1 MFTFHARRIP
11 TLAAAAAAVA
21 AGTLG
26 LAAVPTRAD
35 LASRY
40 QDHQQRASQ
49 LQSTIGAESSRIDAY
64 DGTLT
69 QLQARLSTIQHS
81 VDVQQSLLAHAR
93 GEATAARNRLHLLEA
108 DLARDQKVLAAQL
121 VNQYESPPP
130 TIVGVV
136 INAHGFDDLINGVK
150 NLQAIEHQNARAT
163 KAVTI
168 ARRQVAIETTQLAKV
183 QARRQRATTAV
194 LIERDQVARL
204 RLSIANKRLA
214 VARQRA
220 QDTSQ
225 LGSLR
230 KTLAREAAKLDAQA
244 AAAAATSTGGAPV
257 APGSCPGGGF
267 VPHGGTY
274 GFFPAAGTD
283 YSAGEEPVLAARL
296 DALGK
301 ALQLHLIGISGY
313 RTPAHSVAVGGFA
326 NDPHTQGI
334 ASDTPGIEG
343 VPEATLN
350 QYCLT
355 RPFGGARE
363 ADHIQPL

>member
-1 MFTFHARRIP
+1 MFTFKARRIAP
-11 TLAAAAAAVA
+11 FAAVA
-21 AGTLG
+21 GLSLG
-26 LAAVPTRAD
+26 LAAVPTQAD

-40 QDHQQRASQ
+40 QDHQQQANQ

-64 DGTLT
+64 DGTLG
-69 QLQARLSTIQHS
+69 QLQSRLSAIQHS
-81 VDVQQSLLAHAR
+81 VDVQESLLAQTRA
-93 GEATAARNRLHLLEA
+93 EATAARRRLTLLEA
-108 DLARDQKVLAAQL
+108 DLKRDQQLLAAQL

-130 TIVGVV
+130 TIVGVI
-136 INAHGFDDLINGVK
+136 INAHGFDDLLNGVK
-150 NLQAIEHQNARAT
+150 NLQAIEHQNVRAT

-168 ARRQVAIETTQLAKV
+168 ARRQVGKETARLAKV

-220 QDTSQ
+220 QSTSQ
-225 LGSLR
+225 LQSLR
-230 KTLAREAAKLDAQA
+230 KTLAKEAAKLDAQA
-244 AAAAATSTGGAPV
+244 ASAAAMSTGGAPV
-257 APGSCPGGGF
+257 APGSCPSGGF
-267 VPHGGTY
+267 VPHGGAY
-274 GFFPAAGTD
+274 GFFPAPGTD
-283 YSAGEEPVLAARL
+283 YSTGEEPVLAARL
-296 DALGK
+296 DALGR

-334 ASDTPGIEG
+334 ASDTPGVEG

-350 QYCLT
+350 QFCLT

-363 ADHIQPL
+363 ADHIQPI